1 MKKSKGR
8 LLRWAKQAA
17 WIIPLVG
24 LIVFLNASHS
34 FMAIG
39 SGSMRPQLQVGDL
52 VIITP
57 TPTNEL
63 KVGDIVDYTV
73 PVEFRKMYGYPSSVC
88 HRIISIQQTANG
100 LAFRTKG
107 DNTSQDPF
115 NVFPGDVR
123 GKQTGKIRYI
133 GFLVMFAQSKPG
145 LYLLAGLL
153 IISSLYNNSDNIAKG
168 SKKVRGAVF
177 GASAAEL
184 SNFQKEQQEQ
194 MRTMTGHV
202 TSSMDQ
208 FSAAMAEY
216 AKHLASHTAAV
227 QSLAQAA
234 QHLELV
240 VTRQEANSNGGLQ
253 IINRQ
258 STLEVENQKE
268 AVDSALLIELET
280 NLVIATAPWVNKLRS
295 FQTECWD
302 AKHGEYEL
310 LLTAHHQELTQLYF
324 DISLANNIV
333 GLATEIG
340 HRSRELDESYIKLC
354 SGIAEN
360 LKRLVPSL
368 NDTVKEKTDLSV
380 TRVMDSE
387 HNTRN
392 RDAQETNTVNSESK
406 TNAGMF
412 FN

>member
-8 LLRWAKQAA
+8 LLRWAIQAA

-24 LIVFLNASHS
+24 LIIFLNASHS

-39 SGSMRPQLQVGDL
+39 SGSMKPQLQVGDL

-63 KVGDIVDYTV
+63 KVGDIVDYIV
-73 PVEFRKMYGYPSSVC
+73 PITFRKMYGYPASVC
-88 HRIISIQQTANG
+88 HRIISIEQTANG
-100 LAFRTKG
+100 LAFRMKG

-123 GKQTGKIRYI
+123 GKQTGKIRYV

-145 LYLLAGLL
+145 LYLLVGLF
-153 IISSLYNNSDNIAKG
+153 IISSLYNNSDQITKG
-168 SKKVRGAVF
+168 SKKVRAAVF
-177 GASAAEL
+177 GASSAEL

-202 TSSMDQ
+202 TTSMDQ

-216 AKHLASHTAAV
+216 AKHLESHTAAV
-227 QSLAQAA
+227 KSLAQAA

-240 VTRQEANSNGGLQ
+240 VTRQEANSHGGPE
-253 IINRQ
+253 IINLI
-258 STLEVENQKE
+258 TTPVAENQKE
-268 AVDSALLIELET
+268 AIKSDLVIELAN
-280 NLVIATAPWVNKLRS
+280 NLVIATTPWANKLRS
-295 FQTECWD
+295 FQTQCWD

-310 LLTAHHQELTQLYF
+310 LLIAHHQELTQLYF

-333 GLATEIG
+333 GLATYIG

-354 SGIAEN
+354 TGIAESI
-360 LKRLVPSL
+360 KRLVPSL
-368 NDTVKEKTDLSV
+368 NDTVKENEAVLY
-380 TRVMDSE
+380 
-387 HNTRN
+387 
-392 RDAQETNTVNSESK
+392 Q
-406 TNAGMF
+406 
-412 FN
+412 